1 MNIIVDGKIYDESDY
16 EELLEK
22 IDEMM
27 KLDTMTDNELF
38 EFMEMVEIVEKYED
52 INYPMKDDIMQSF
65 DDSWAD

>member
-1 MNIIVDGKIYDESDY
+1 
-16 EELLEK
+16 
-22 IDEMM
+22 M

>member
-1 MNIIVDGKIYDESDY
+1 MNQTMKNY
-16 EELLEK
+16 LKKL
-22 IDEMM
+22 M